1 MDKRGYESPLRIK
14 IYADIYHLWIF
25 SGGKRIRNL
34 RIIPSNKGIFK
45 AGLRSLKNSIFGVFY
60 DEYERRLK
68 IKILNSEIPH
78 HIAVIMDGNRRY
90 AGQLGKARSFGHAM
104 GAEVTEKVIEWCYE
118 IGVKQLTLYAFS
130 TENFQRSE
138 EEVDGLFNLINEKF
152 LKIYSDPR
160 THEREM
166 QVRVIG
172 DRSKLP
178 AFLNESIEK
187 IEKATEK
194 YRKFHL
200 NVAIAYGGRQDII
213 QAVRDIASCISSR
226 ELSLED
232 VDENLISKH
241 LYPATGVSVPNVD
254 LVIRT
259 GGDERVSN
267 FLPWQANG
275 SECAAYFCAP
285 FWPEFRKIDL
295 FRSIRVYQARKAE
308 KKQEQSY
315 RALRVVNFLGV
326 RNYEEKTEEIGQLQS
341 IKKQGIS

>member
-1 MDKRGYESPLRIK
+1 MKNR
-14 IYADIYHLWIF
+14 IF
-25 SGGKRIRNL
+25 S
-34 RIIPSNKGIFK
+34 IF
-45 AGLRSLKNSIFGVFY
+45 Y
-60 DEYERRLK
+60 HEYERRLK

-152 LKIYSDPR
+152 LKLYSDPR
-160 THEREM
+160 THEKETR
-166 QVRVIG
+166 VRVIG

-187 IEKATEK
+187 IEKATEN
-194 YRKFHL
+194 YGKFYL

-213 QAVRDIASCISSR
+213 QAVRDIAGCISSGK
-226 ELSLED
+226 LSLGE

-241 LYPATGVSVPNVD
+241 LYPAPGISVPNVD

-267 FLPWQANG
+267 FLPWQTNG
-275 SECAAYFCAP
+275 NECAAYFCAP

-295 FRSIRVYQARKAE
+295 LRSIRVYQAREAE

-315 RALRVVNFLGV
+315 RVSKVVNFLEMGTC
-326 RNYEEKTEEIGQLQS
+326 EEKSEEVGQLQS

>member
-1 MDKRGYESPLRIK
+1 LKIVPLCR
-14 IYADIYHLWIF
+14 
-25 SGGKRIRNL
+25 
-34 RIIPSNKGIFK
+34 GIFR
-45 AGLRSLKNSIFGVFY
+45 AGLRYFKNRIFSMFY
-60 DEYERRLK
+60 LEYERRLE
-68 IKILNSEIPH
+68 IEILNSEIPH

-152 LKIYSDPR
+152 QKLYSDPR
-160 THEREM
+160 THEKEM
-166 QVRVIG
+166 QIRVIG

-178 AFLNESIEK
+178 AFLNKSIVK
-187 IEKATEK
+187 IEKATEN

-200 NVAIAYGGRQDII
+200 NIAIAYGGRQDII
-213 QAVRDIASCISSR
+213 QAVRDIAVCISSGK
-226 ELSLED
+226 LTLEE
-232 VDENLISKH
+232 VDENLISRH
-241 LYPATGVSVPNVD
+241 LYPAPGVSVPNVD

-295 FRSIRVYQARKAE
+295 LRSIRVYQARKAE
-308 KKQEQSY
+308 RRQEQSY
-315 RALRVVNFLGV
+315 RISKVVNFLEI
-326 RNYEEKTEEIGQLQS
+326 RNSGEKREEIGQLQS
-341 IKKQGIS
+341 INKQGIS